1 MAEQHFSAF
10 DIIGPNM
17 IGPSSS
23 HTAGAARLAFV
34 AGRIAGGEAIQ
45 SVKFELFGSFALTG
59 RGHGTDKALLAG
71 IMGMQPDDPRL
82 PQAYAIADGR
92 GLKYEFAYHTQEEM
106 PHPNT
111 VRITAQRE
119 DGTATRITGES
130 VGGGSIRITALNG
143 IEVDLTG
150 AYPTLV
156 IAHHDQPGVISDV
169 TRIIATHGVNIAFM
183 KVFRR
188 RKGNEA
194 YMIIETD
201 QSAPQQL
208 MQDLTRQVPAVEQ
221 VMSL

>member
-1 MAEQHFSAF
+1 MAERYYSAF

-34 AGRIAGGEAIQ
+34 AGRIAGGEAIR
-45 SVKFELFGSFALTG
+45 SVRFELFGSFALTG

-71 IMGMQPDDPRL
+71 ILGMQPDDPRL
-82 PQAYAIADGR
+82 PDSFAIADAR
-92 GLKYEFAYHTQEEM
+92 GLEYEFIFSKEDM

-111 VRITAQRE
+111 VRITAARQ
-119 DGTATRITGES
+119 DGAVSRITGES
-130 VGGGSIRITALNG
+130 VGGGSIRITQLNG

-156 IAHHDQPGVISDV
+156 IAHHDRPGVISDV
-169 TRIIATHGVNIAFM
+169 TRIIAQYGVNIAFM

-194 YMIIETD
+194 YMIIQTD
-201 QSAPQQL
+201 QNAPDGL
-208 MQDLTRQVPAVEQ
+208 AQDLTQQVAAVDQ